1 MNTAYDT
8 VPASACV
15 QNGKADEPGR
25 ILFVC
30 TGNTCRSPMAAA
42 LYNDMRRPQE
52 VCSAC
57 PEPHEP
63 GRMVAFSAGLYANE
77 GEPISADALR
87 ALQEA
92 GVRPVTENDY
102 TLHRAQNVSGEL
114 IDSVDLVVA
123 ISGRHAMEL
132 MLRFPESAGKITT
145 LPMDI
150 SDPFGRGIEAY
161 RQCLM
166 QLRYCLQ
173 LMQAQGG
180 ER

>member
-132 MLRFPESAGKITT
+132 MLRFPEHAAKIETF
-145 LPMDI
+145 PMDI
-150 SDPFGRGIEAY
+150 ADPYGGDDATYRACLDMLSYAITLRWFSGKEA
-161 RQCLM
+161 
-166 QLRYCLQ
+166 
-173 LMQAQGG
+173 
-180 ER
+180 